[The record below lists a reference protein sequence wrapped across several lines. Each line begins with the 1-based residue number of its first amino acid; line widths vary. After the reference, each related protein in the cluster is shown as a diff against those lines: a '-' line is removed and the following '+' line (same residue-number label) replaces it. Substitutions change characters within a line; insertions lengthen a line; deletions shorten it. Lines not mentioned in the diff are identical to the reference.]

1 MPVESPDKRPLI
13 AHVIYRLD
21 IGGLENGLVN
31 LINRLSE
38 DRYRHVILCLK
49 GYSEFR
55 NRIRRRDVEVIDL
68 KKQEGKDPQLYLR
81 LWRLFRKLKPDIVH
95 TRNLSTLPAVVPA
108 FLAGV
113 SVRIHGEHGRDMGD
127 LDGSNSKNRLLR
139 RFFKPFVSHFIALSR
154 DLESYLIHAIGVPKQ
169 KISQIYNGVDTKLF
183 YPGRETESPLPFTE
197 SRLVVIGTVG
207 RMQAVKDQ
215 LTLTRA
221 FILLL
226 EQAPQWRQCARLI
239 MIGDGPL
246 RNQSMALLESAG
258 LSDYA
263 WLPGARDDVARLLR
277 HMDIFVLPSLAEGIS
292 NTILEAMASGLP
304 VIATRVG
311 GNGELVDD
319 QNTGAL
325 VSSNDPVML
334 SQKILAYLNHPTLA
348 TTHGF
353 NAREKT
359 ETRFSIDTMVR
370 GYARIYDD
378 AVLQVSP

>member
-1 MPVESPDKRPLI
+1 
-13 AHVIYRLD
+13 
-21 IGGLENGLVN
+21 
-31 LINRLSE
+31 
-38 DRYRHVILCLK
+38 
-49 GYSEFR
+49 
-55 NRIRRRDVEVIDL
+55 
-68 KKQEGKDPQLYLR
+68 
-81 LWRLFRKLKPDIVH
+81 
-95 TRNLSTLPAVVPA
+95 
-108 FLAGV
+108 
-113 SVRIHGEHGRDMGD
+113 
-127 LDGSNSKNRLLR
+127 
-139 RFFKPFVSHFIALSR
+139 
-154 DLESYLIHAIGVPKQ
+154 
-169 KISQIYNGVDTKLF
+169 
-183 YPGRETESPLPFTE
+183 
-197 SRLVVIGTVG
+197 
-207 RMQAVKDQ
+207 
-215 LTLTRA
+215 
-221 FILLL
+221 
-226 EQAPQWRQCARLI
+226 

-263 WLPGARDDVARLLR
+263 WLPGARDDVARLMR

>member
-1 MPVESPDKRPLI
+1 MTVESPDRRPLI

-31 LINRLSE
+31 LINRLPE

-55 NRIRRRDVEVIDL
+55 NRIHRRDVEVIDL
-68 KKQEGKDPQLYLR
+68 KKQEGKDPRLYLR

-127 LDGSNSKNRLLR
+127 LDGSNTKNRLLR
-139 RFFKPFVSHFIALSR
+139 RIFKPFVSHFIVLSR

-169 KISQIYNGVDTKLF
+169 KISQIYNGVDTKQF
-183 YPGRETESPLPFTE
+183 YPGRGTENPLPFTE
-197 SRLVVIGTVG
+197 SGLVVIGTVG

-226 EQAPQWRQCARLI
+226 EQAPQWRQFARLI
-239 MIGDGPL
+239 MIGEGPL
-246 RNQSMALLESAG
+246 RNQSVALLESAG

-263 WLPGARDDVARLLR
+263 WLPGARNDVARIMR

-311 GNGELVDD
+311 GNGELVIEN
-319 QNTGAL
+319 QTGFLAPPSEPESL
-325 VSSNDPVML
+325 VQRL
-334 SQKILAYLNHPTLA
+334 LAYLGEHSLMNK
-348 TTHGF
+348 HGR
-353 NAREKT
+353 NAKRAVEMHYSIESMVEK
-359 ETRFSIDTMVR
+359 
-370 GYARIYDD
+370 Y
-378 AVLQVSP
+378 LQTYQMFLVNQK

>member
-1 MPVESPDKRPLI
+1 MPIESPDKRPLI

-31 LINRLSE
+31 LINHLPE

-55 NRIRRRDVEVIDL
+55 NRIHRKDVEVIDL
-68 KKQEGKDPQLYLR
+68 KKQEGKDPRLYLH

-95 TRNLSTLPAVVPA
+95 TRNLSTLPAVMPA

-113 SVRIHGEHGRDMGD
+113 PVRIHGEHGRDMGD
-127 LDGSNSKNRLLR
+127 LDGSNIKNRLLR
-139 RFFKPFVSHFIALSR
+139 RLFKPFVSHFIALSK
-154 DLESYLIHAIGVPKQ
+154 DLESYLIHAIRVPKQ
-169 KISQIYNGVDTKLF
+169 KISQIYNGVDTKRF
-183 YPGRETESPLPFTE
+183 YPGRKEDNPLPFTE
-197 SRLVVIGTVG
+197 PGLVVIGTVG
-207 RMQAVKDQ
+207 RMQPVKDQ

-221 FILLL
+221 FIRLL

-258 LSDYA
+258 FAEYA
-263 WLPGARDDVARLLR
+263 WLPGARNDVAQIMR

-311 GNGELVDD
+311 GNEELVISDETGFLVPADD
-319 QNTGAL
+319 PAL
-325 VSSNDPVML
+325 MVQSLTAYL
-334 SQKILAYLNHPTLA
+334 SQRELMKRYSQ
-348 TTHGF
+348 
-353 NAREKT
+353 NARKIAE
-359 ETRFSIDTMVR
+359 ERYSINIMVKD
-370 GYARIYDD
+370 YLQIYDTQLW
-378 AVLQVSP
+378 AKYT

>member
-31 LINRLSE
+31 LINHLPE

-55 NRIRRRDVEVIDL
+55 NRIHRRDVEVIDL
-68 KKQEGKDPQLYLR
+68 KKQEGKDPRPYLR

-226 EQAPQWRQCARLI
+226 
-239 MIGDGPL
+239 
-246 RNQSMALLESAG
+246 
-258 LSDYA
+258 
-263 WLPGARDDVARLLR
+263 
-277 HMDIFVLPSLAEGIS
+277 
-292 NTILEAMASGLP
+292 
-304 VIATRVG
+304 
-311 GNGELVDD
+311 
-319 QNTGAL
+319 
-325 VSSNDPVML
+325 
-334 SQKILAYLNHPTLA
+334 
-348 TTHGF
+348 
-353 NAREKT
+353 
-359 ETRFSIDTMVR
+359 
-370 GYARIYDD
+370 
-378 AVLQVSP
+378 

>member
-1 MPVESPDKRPLI
+1 MAIDSPDKRPLI

-31 LINRLSE
+31 LINHLPE

-55 NRIRRRDVEVIDL
+55 NRIHRKDVEVIDL

-81 LWRLFRKLKPDIVH
+81 LWRQFQKLKPGIVH
-95 TRNLSTLPAVVPA
+95 TRNLSTLPAMVPA

-113 SVRIHGEHGRDMGD
+113 PIRIHGEHGRDMGD
-127 LDGSNSKNRLLR
+127 LDGSNIKNRLLR
-139 RFFKPFVSHFIALSR
+139 RLFKPFVSHFIALSK

-169 KISQIYNGVDTKLF
+169 KISQIYNGVDTKRF
-183 YPGRETESPLPFTE
+183 YPGRVENNPIPFNVPG
-197 SRLVVIGTVG
+197 LVVIGTVG

-221 FILLL
+221 FIQLL
-226 EQAPQWRQCARLI
+226 EQAPQWRQCARLV

-246 RNQSMALLESAG
+246 RNQSLALLEFAG
-258 LSDYA
+258 FADYA
-263 WLPGARDDVARLLR
+263 WLPGARNDVAQIMR
-277 HMDIFVLPSLAEGIS
+277 HMNIFVLPSLAEGIS

-311 GNGELVDD
+311 GNAELVDD

-325 VSSNDPVML
+325 VSSNDPEMMA
-334 SQKILAYLNHPTLA
+334 QKILDYLDQPALTKM
-348 TTHGF
+348 HGLH
-353 NAREKT
+353 AREKT
-359 ETRFSIDTMVR
+359 EACYSIGTMVQN
-370 GYARIYDD
+370 YARIYDSTM
-378 AVLQVSP
+378 LQASP

>member
-1 MPVESPDKRPLI
+1 MPIESPDKRPLI

-31 LINRLSE
+31 LINHLPE

-55 NRIRRRDVEVIDL
+55 NRIHRTDVEVIDL
-68 KKQEGKDPQLYLR
+68 KKQEGKDPRLYLR

-95 TRNLSTLPAVVPA
+95 TRNLSTLAAVVPA

-113 SVRIHGEHGRDMGD
+113 PVRIHGEHGRDMGD
-127 LDGSNSKNRLLR
+127 LDGSNTKNRLLR
-139 RFFKPFVSHFIALSR
+139 RLFKPFVSHFIALSK
-154 DLESYLIHAIGVPKQ
+154 DLESYLIHAIRVPKQ
-169 KISQIYNGVDTKLF
+169 KISQIYNGVDTKRF
-183 YPGRETESPLPFTE
+183 YPCREEESPLPFTE
-197 SRLVVIGTVG
+197 PGLVVIGTVG
-207 RMQAVKDQ
+207 RMQPVKDQ

-221 FILLL
+221 FIRLL
-226 EQAPQWRQCARLI
+226 EQAPQWRQYARLA

-258 LSDYA
+258 FTEYA
-263 WLPGARDDVARLLR
+263 WLPGARDDVAQIMR

-311 GNGELVDD
+311 GNEELVIEDE
-319 QNTGAL
+319 TGFL
-325 VSSNDPVML
+325 VAPNDPVSMAR
-334 SQKILAYLNHPTLA
+334 SILTYLGE
-348 TTHGF
+348 HGLLNKHGQ
-353 NAREKT
+353 NAKNTAEKQY
-359 ETRFSIDTMVR
+359 SIGFMVER
-370 GYARIYDD
+370 Y
-378 AVLQVSP
+378 LQTYNKQF